1 MANNRKVA
9 LLIVGVAG
17 KNCRVCALLFRT
29 VKRHLSDD
37 DELNIQIVREES
49 ALKIESE
56 GRRILRLCSDL
67 G

>member
-9 LLIVGVAG
+9 LSIVGVAG

-29 VKRHLSDD
+29 VKRHLSD
-37 DELNIQIVREES
+37 EPNVQIVREES

-56 GRRILRLCSDL
+56 GRRILRLCSNL